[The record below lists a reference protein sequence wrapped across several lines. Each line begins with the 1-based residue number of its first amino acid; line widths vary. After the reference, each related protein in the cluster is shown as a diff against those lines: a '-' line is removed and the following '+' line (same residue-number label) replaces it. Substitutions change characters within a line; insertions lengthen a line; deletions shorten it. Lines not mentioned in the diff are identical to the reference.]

1 MTELEILLIEDDDL
15 QRKALCDVL
24 TRKGHG
30 VQSSNCLAAADEMIG
45 KQEFDLVLL
54 DMHLPDGKGLDF
66 LSRHR
71 KSDSDCVFVLITAF
85 ANLED
90 AVNAIKLGAYDYLSK
105 PYEDEHIDKIVRNV
119 AENVA
124 LAKRVQSLS
133 RMTSTLNQEVW
144 QFDNMIGTDALKDI
158 FEKAQRVASF
168 SDNTSLLIL
177 GESGTG
183 KGMLAKAIHR
193 LSNRADK
200 PFVDINCSAIPAQLI
215 ESEIFGYEKGAF
227 TDAKNR
233 KSGLLEVAD
242 GGTVFLDEIGDMD
255 VNLQSKLLKVIE
267 DKEFRRLG
275 SPRTTK
281 VDVRI
286 IAATNRDL
294 QKAVKDGTFREDL
307 YYRLSVVPI
316 ELPPLREHKS
326 SISPLSEHYLRVLGK
341 EMNRSFK
348 GFTAAA
354 MDAMMNYSWP
364 GNVRELRN
372 AIERSII
379 LAAGDQ
385 IDAQW
390 LGLPD
395 GKSRVSEPVTDH
407 DTVTTNITNE
417 IEPMSLAECEK
428 RLITSVLK
436 AAEGNKNKA
445 AEILNIHRTTLY
457 KKIEEYGI
465 KV

>member
-1 MTELEILLIEDDDL
+1 MTELEILLVEDDDL

-24 TRKGHG
+24 TRRGHH
-30 VQSSNCLAAADEMIG
+30 VQSCHCLVDADELML
-45 KQEFDLVLL
+45 KQGFDLVLL
-54 DMHLPDGKGLDF
+54 DMHLPDGNGLDF
-66 LSRHR
+66 LARQR
-71 KSDSDCVFVLITAF
+71 KSDTDSVFVVITAF

-105 PYEDEHIDKIVRNV
+105 PYEDEHIDKIIRNV
-119 AENVA
+119 AENVK
-124 LAKRVQSLS
+124 LAHRVQSLS
-133 RMTSTLNQEVW
+133 RMTSTMHQEVW
-144 QFDNMIGTDALKDI
+144 QFDNMIGTNALKEI
-158 FEKAQRVASF
+158 FERAQRVASF
-168 SDNTSLLIL
+168 SDNTALLIL

-193 LSNRADK
+193 LSNRSEK

-227 TDAKNR
+227 TDAKNK
-233 KSGLLEVAD
+233 KSGLLEIAD
-242 GGTVFLDEIGDMD
+242 EGTVFLDEIGDMD

-275 SPRTTK
+275 SARTTK

-294 QKAVKDGTFREDL
+294 LAAVKDGTFREDL

-316 ELPPLREHKS
+316 VLPPLREHKS
-326 SISPLSEHYLRVLGK
+326 SIPPLADHYLRLFGK
-341 EMNRSFK
+341 ELNRSFK
-348 GFTAAA
+348 GFTKTA
-354 MDAMMNYSWP
+354 MNAMMNYSWP

-372 AIERSII
+372 AVERSVI
-379 LAAGDQ
+379 LAAGNE

-390 LGLPD
+390 LSLPEQTKCPDPVSAPHND
-395 GKSRVSEPVTDH
+395 GTASC
-407 DTVTTNITNE
+407 E

-428 RLITSVLK
+428 RLIISVLK

-457 KKIEEYGI
+457 KKIEEYAIG
-465 KV
+465 V

>member
-1 MTELEILLIEDDDL
+1 
-15 QRKALCDVL
+15 
-24 TRKGHG
+24 
-30 VQSSNCLAAADEMIG
+30 
-45 KQEFDLVLL
+45 
-54 DMHLPDGKGLDF
+54 
-66 LSRHR
+66 
-71 KSDSDCVFVLITAF
+71 
-85 ANLED
+85 
-90 AVNAIKLGAYDYLSK
+90 
-105 PYEDEHIDKIVRNV
+105 
-119 AENVA
+119 
-124 LAKRVQSLS
+124 
-133 RMTSTLNQEVW
+133 
-144 QFDNMIGTDALKDI
+144 
-158 FEKAQRVASF
+158 
-168 SDNTSLLIL
+168 
-177 GESGTG
+177 
-183 KGMLAKAIHR
+183 
-193 LSNRADK
+193 
-200 PFVDINCSAIPAQLI
+200 LI

-233 KSGLLEVAD
+233 KSGLLEIAD

-281 VDVRI
+281 IDVRI

-294 QKAVKDGTFREDL
+294 QKSVKEGTFREDL

-326 SISPLSEHYLRVLGK
+326 SIPPLAEHYLRVLGK

-348 GFTAAA
+348 GFTASAMAA
-354 MDAMMNYSWP
+354 MMDYSWP

-372 AIERSII
+372 AIERSVI
-379 LAAGDQ
+379 LASGDQ

-395 GKSRVSEPVTDH
+395 KKSKTSEISEPAAENH
-407 DTVTTNITNE
+407 ASAIGE

-465 KV
+465 QV